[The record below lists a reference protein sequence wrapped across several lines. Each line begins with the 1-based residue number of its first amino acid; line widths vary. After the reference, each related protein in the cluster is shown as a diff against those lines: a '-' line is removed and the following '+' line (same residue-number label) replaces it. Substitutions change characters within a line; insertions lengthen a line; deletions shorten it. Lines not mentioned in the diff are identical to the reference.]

1 MPSTPIPP
9 ITTELPAGADLLTLL
24 SPAFEAP
31 PPSIRHRERVPP
43 DVLRTMEAT
52 WAPGRFEERQVSVLR
67 LRDVWVAK
75 EGLVFDRDGALYHRT
90 VTQHGAA
97 EVAVAQAA
105 VREAIARGGATPD
118 RDGPVVLCKKRGV
131 GNYGHWLM
139 EMLPRAHLVHR
150 HRPDLGARVLVADV
164 PGQLRASMAASL
176 ALLGIDPAHAVVAGD
191 APRAFGELLL
201 VEGLTD
207 HGAYMSPLVME
218 CVEALAAAVPP
229 QSPRPLLVS
238 RQSVGFR
245 RLVDEDALLMH
256 AMAAG
261 GVPVEPALLPLA
273 DQIALFKGASR
284 IAGVMGAALTNIAF
298 AAPGTR
304 VTALAP
310 AGMPDTFFWFIA
322 TLRGLDYT
330 EIRCT
335 PSGPVRGN
343 MPWDTDLL
351 LDPEDAAEVLG
362 LESREFPLPDAT
374 PVSGCVP

>member
-90 VTQHGAA
+90 VTQHSAA

-207 HGAYMSPLVME
+207 HGAYMSPWSWS
-218 CVEALAAAVPP
+218 AWRP
-229 QSPRPLLVS
+229 SPRPFPPGRPAPCWS
-238 RQSVGFR
+238 
-245 RLVDEDALLMH
+245 
-256 AMAAG
+256 AAR
-261 GVPVEPALLPLA
+261 
-273 DQIALFKGASR
+273 ASASAVWSMR
-284 IAGVMGAALTNIAF
+284 
-298 AAPGTR
+298 TR
-304 VTALAP
+304 
-310 AGMPDTFFWFIA
+310 
-322 TLRGLDYT
+322 
-330 EIRCT
+330 C
-335 PSGPVRGN
+335 
-343 MPWDTDLL
+343 
-351 LDPEDAAEVLG
+351 
-362 LESREFPLPDAT
+362 
-374 PVSGCVP
+374 